1 MQEIL
6 TEIVLFIGK
15 IHSYIGRMNKGSH
28 SLFTDKDL
36 HLIVMAIIGVFIFLF
51 TYLIFWFIQ
60 KKLPKSAMFI
70 VTFIYT
76 FTVLVVITFAIEIGQ
91 KITNTGNME
100 FADILYGL
108 WGFLIAFGF
117 LLAIMAIVW
126 VIRSIIKEVK
136 QKNKTYAGNKR

>member
-6 TEIVLFIGK
+6 TEVVLFIGR
-15 IHSYIGRMNKGSH
+15 IHSFIGNMNKTNH

-36 HLIVMAIIGVFIFLF
+36 HLIVMAIIGLIIFLF
-51 TYLIFWFIQ
+51 TYLVFWLIQ
-60 KKLPKSAMFI
+60 KKFPKSAMFI

-91 KITNTGNME
+91 KITHTGNME

-126 VIRSIIKEVK
+126 IIKNIAKEIK
-136 QKNKTYAGNKR
+136 RKKSYAQK